1 MDARLNDSSFVDFGE
16 DLLYPF
22 ARVGLNRIDGH
33 AASHGQLAQS
43 AAEPSGNHPSEA
55 LKSASEALK
64 LDVRRYVPRVPGV
77 YGMLD
82 TLGRLIYVGKSK
94 CLRNRLLSYF
104 LPNNEEDKAG
114 RIVQSTCAIVW
125 EYQPSD
131 FAALLR
137 EQNLIRSFQPR
148 YNVQGMPRRQQP
160 IYVCL
165 GRAPAE
171 QFYTA
176 RLQDPK
182 ALYCV
187 GPLFGATRAGR
198 AVEVLNRVFQLRDCS
213 SKQPCSFTDQLQL
226 FDIAP
231 RPGCLRLEIKS
242 CLGPCIAA
250 CSRSVYSRQVDMARA
265 FLEGSNDS
273 PVDELTMAMQ
283 RAAAGRHF
291 EQAVVLREDLK
302 AISWLNRRAGDMAQ
316 ARQRYTFVY
325 PVKSQTSSQQ
335 PLGHASREVWYLIR
349 RGLIEGAVAGPTSSA
364 EQRQVDG
371 LLRKWL
377 ANDRCLGSNFTPR
390 SETLALVTSW
400 FRNNRTEL
408 KRTFLPSAPS
418 LLGTKPRASSAG
430 RS

>member
-1 MDARLNDSSFVDFGE
+1 MDARLNDSAFVDFGE

-33 AASHGQLAQS
+33 NAWQGQPVEAAADQ
-43 AAEPSGNHPSEA
+43 SGNACSGA
-55 LKSASEALK
+55 LRA
-64 LDVRRYVPRVPGV
+64 DVRRYVPRVPGV

-137 EQNLIRSFQPR
+137 EQSLIRAFQPR

-176 RLQDPK
+176 RQQDPK

-226 FDIAP
+226 FDLAL
-231 RPGCLRLEIKS
+231 RPGCLRLEIQS

-250 CSRSVYSRQVDMARA
+250 CSRSTYSRQVDMARA
-265 FLEGSNDS
+265 FLEGRNDS
-273 PVDELTMAMQ
+273 PVDELTLAMQ

-316 ARQRYTFVY
+316 ARRRYTFVY
-325 PVKSQTSSQQ
+325 PVKSQTSAQQ

-349 RGLIEGAVAGPTSSA
+349 RGVIEGAVAGPTSTA
-364 EQRQVDG
+364 EKRQVDE
-371 LLRKWL
+371 LIKKWL
-377 ANDRCLGSNFTPR
+377 ADDRHVGNSFTPR
-390 SETLALVTSW
+390 AETLALVTSW
-400 FRNNRTEL
+400 FRNNRAEL
-408 KRTFLPSAPS
+408 KRTFLPSAKNPS
-418 LLGTKPRASSAG
+418 ARKRKPSTSSSNCA
-430 RS
+430 

>member
-1 MDARLNDSSFVDFGE
+1 MDARLNDSSFIDFGD

-22 ARVGLNRIDGH
+22 ARVGLSRIDGH
-33 AASHGQLAQS
+33 GAGRSPDSQTLAKQIGDS
-43 AAEPSGNHPSEA
+43 SRDA
-55 LKSASEALK
+55 LRSDALRA
-64 LDVRRYVPRVPGV
+64 DVRRYVPRVPGV

-137 EQNLIRSFQPR
+137 EQNLIRTFQPR

-176 RLQDPK
+176 RQQDPK
-182 ALYCV
+182 AVYCV
-187 GPLFGATRAGR
+187 GPLFGATRANR

-213 SKQPCSFTDQLQL
+213 SKQACSFTDQLQL
-226 FDIAP
+226 FDIAL
-231 RPGCLRLEIKS
+231 RPGCLRMEIQS

-250 CSRSVYSRQVDMARA
+250 CSRSVYSRQVDLARA
-265 FLEGSNDS
+265 FLEGRNDS
-273 PVDELTMAMQ
+273 PVDDLTVAMQ

-291 EQAVVLREDLK
+291 EQAVTLREDLK
-302 AISWLNRRAGDMAQ
+302 AIAWLSRRAGDMAQ

-325 PVKSQTSSQQ
+325 PVKSQTSAQQ

-349 RGLIEGAVAGPTSSA
+349 RGLIEGAVAGPTTTA
-364 EQRQVDG
+364 EKRQVDS
-371 LLRKWL
+371 LLKKWL
-377 ANDRCLGSNFTPR
+377 ANDRCVGSSFTPR
-390 SETLALVTSW
+390 PETLALVTSW
-400 FRNNRTEL
+400 FRNNRAEL
-408 KRTFLPSAPS
+408 KQTFVPGRVVSDRSA
-418 LLGTKPRASSAG
+418 TKCAEA
-430 RS
+430 